1 MLFAIWHLVKW
12 NNFTSESVLGLKFA
26 DSTLGLAYVEG
37 DILYLRMAVALWS
50 SKTPGAAQ
58 LERDIA
64 VMNNKK
70 KVHNFLLLH
79 LKHFMSYS
87 R

>member
-1 MLFAIWHLVKW
+1 MLCH
-12 NNFTSESVLGLKFA
+12 SV
-26 DSTLGLAYVEG
+26 
-37 DILYLRMAVALWS
+37 DISHFRMAATLWS

-70 KVHNFLLLH
+70 KVGGDNGHFLPPHHSFISTLE
-79 LKHFMSYS
+79 S
-87 R
+87 RLYTALSVNMRDNNGDISTTLGPF

>member
-1 MLFAIWHLVKW
+1 
-12 NNFTSESVLGLKFA
+12 
-26 DSTLGLAYVEG
+26 
-37 DILYLRMAVALWS
+37 MAATLWS

-70 KVHNFLLLH
+70 KVGGDNGHFLPPTLLYI
-79 LKHFMSYS
+79 YS
-87 R
+87 IKSLGYTQLFL

>member
-12 NNFTSESVLGLKFA
+12 NNFTSESVLGLEFA
-26 DSTLGLAYVEG
+26 YSTLGLAYVEG
-37 DILYLRMAVALWS
+37 DILYFRMAVALWS
-50 SKTPGAAQ
+50 SETPDAAE

-70 KVHNFLLLH
+70 KVPNCF
-79 LKHFMSYS
+79 Y
-87 R
+87 

>member
-1 MLFAIWHLVKW
+1 MLVQTVHISHF
-12 NNFTSESVLGLKFA
+12 
-26 DSTLGLAYVEG
+26 
-37 DILYLRMAVALWS
+37 RMAKTLWS

-70 KVHNFLLLH
+70 KVGGWIIATSYLH
-79 LKHFMSYS
+79 TPPYLHKEESWLYTALSVNM
-87 R
+87 RDNN

>member
-1 MLFAIWHLVKW
+1 MLVHPEHISYF
-12 NNFTSESVLGLKFA
+12 
-26 DSTLGLAYVEG
+26 
-37 DILYLRMAVALWS
+37 RMAKTLWS

-70 KVHNFLLLH
+70 KVGGDNGHFLPPHTSIYLQYQDSWLYTA
-79 LKHFMSYS
+79 LSVNMEDNNGDISTTLGPF
-87 R
+87 